1 MATSG
6 NLARDRQIRMLAN
19 LTKFNCPR
27 DGPSEAMKNE
37 ILQSAKENLARLP
50 MFGLNEHLFATQYLL
65 QWSLNLTFKDFMVS
79 RDSTHVSIS
88 DFSESDLQTVKQ
100 VNRFDT
106 ELYKFAQRLFLKR
119 LKYVVSY
126 DRKRG
131 KKVPREVLQSI
142 GILQKKRTK
151 RYK

>member
-1 MATSG
+1 
-6 NLARDRQIRMLAN
+6 MLAN
-19 LTKFNCPR
+19 LTKFNCPT
-27 DGPSEAMKNE
+27 DGPSEAMKHE

-65 QWSLNLTFKDFMVS
+65 KWSLNLNFKQFMVS
-79 RDSTHVSIS
+79 RDSTHVSIDDTS
-88 DFSESDLQTVKQ
+88 KSDLEGVKE

-106 ELYKFAQRLFLKR
+106 KLYKFAQRLFLKR

-126 DRKRG
+126 QRKRG

-142 GILQKKRTK
+142 GILKKKRTK
-151 RYK
+151 RYQ

>member
-1 MATSG
+1 
-6 NLARDRQIRMLAN
+6 MLAN
-19 LTKFNCPR
+19 LTKFNCSR
-27 DGPSEAMKNE
+27 DGPSEAMKNG

-65 QWSLNLTFKDFMVS
+65 KWSLNLSFKDFMVS

-88 DFSESDLQTVKQ
+88 DVSDSDLQAIKE

-126 DRKRG
+126 DRKHG

-142 GILQKKRTK
+142 GILKKIRTK